1 MSTIT
6 LEHVSYAYNPN
17 TPLEKEALRD
27 VSVTVSDGKLTG
39 LIGHTGSGKST
50 FAQLLNGLLR
60 PTSGRI
66 LLDGED
72 IWAEPKKISR
82 IRHRVGMVFQYP
94 EHQLFEETVYKD
106 IAYGPRNMGKK
117 DAELDTLVRSS
128 AAFVGLSEDVLEKSP
143 FELSGGQQR
152 RVAIAGVLAMNPDVL
167 VLDEPAA
174 GLDPRGRE
182 EILGKIRAYQKSQG
196 KTVILI
202 SHSMEDM
209 ARYSDEL
216 IVLKDSSLLV
226 CGSVDEVFRRAEM
239 ISSAGLRLPQV
250 TRILLA
256 LGQNGV
262 TVDTA
267 QYTVDAAVKYLVDR
281 RRELC

>member
-1 MSTIT
+1 MSSIV
-6 LEHVSYAYNPN
+6 LEHVSYAYSPK

-27 VSVTVSDGKLTG
+27 ICVTVSDGKLTG

-50 FAQLLNGLLR
+50 FAQLLNGLIR
-60 PTSGRI
+60 PTSGRV

-106 IAYGPRNMGKK
+106 IAYGPRNMGKRE
-117 DAELDTLVRSS
+117 DELDALVRLS
-128 AAFVGLSEDVLEKSP
+128 AAFVGLREDVLDKSP

-152 RVAIAGVLAMNPDVL
+152 RVAIAGVFAMDPDVL

-174 GLDPRGRE
+174 GLDPKGRD
-182 EILGKIRAYQKSQG
+182 EILGKIREYQIKQK

-209 ARYSDEL
+209 ARYSDEI
-216 IVLKDSSLLV
+216 IVLKEAELLV
-226 CGSVDEVFRRAEM
+226 HGTVDEVFRRAEA
-239 ISSAGLRLPQV
+239 IGSAGLRLPQV
-250 TRILLA
+250 TRVMLA
-256 LGQNGV
+256 LRQRGIE
-262 TVDTA
+262 VDTDC
-267 QYTVDAAVKYLVDR
+267 YTVDAAVKYLVDR
-281 RRELC
+281 RQKLC